1 MREPKVCLTF
11 EHEDRVARVTL
22 AAPRANILDAEMMGD
37 LESVLE
43 QLHRRSGLHAI
54 VFSGEGPNFSFGA
67 SVEEHLPE
75 KIGPTLRRLHEL
87 LRRMIDLPTATI
99 AAVRGRC
106 LGGGFELALACD
118 LILAEENAQFGCP
131 EIKLGVF
138 PPAASAMLPIRIGSG
153 PAASLVLT
161 GESWTGVEAASR
173 GLAARTAREGELE
186 AELAAWLEK
195 SFLPHSPVALRHAA
209 WATRR
214 GMTVALIGDLPFFE
228 SHYLEDLMAEPDAVE
243 GIRAFLEK
251 RRPRWGPRTEKGE
264 AA

>member
-1 MREPKVCLTF
+1 MREAKARLTF
-11 EHEDRVARVTL
+11 EHDDRVARVTL
-22 AAPRANILDAEMMGD
+22 AAPRANILDAEMMDD

-43 QLHRRSGLHAI
+43 QLQTRRGLHAI

-118 LILAEENAQFGCP
+118 LILAEEDAQFGCP
-131 EIKLGVF
+131 EIELGVF
-138 PPAASAMLPIRIGSG
+138 PPAASVMLPIRIGSG
-153 PAASLVLT
+153 PAAFLVLT
-161 GESWTGVEAASR
+161 GESWTGVEA
-173 GLAARTAREGELE
+173 GLGGRAARTAKEGELVT
-186 AELAAWLEK
+186 ELAAWLEK
-195 SFLPHSPVALRHAA
+195 SFLRHSPAALRHAA

-214 GMTVALIGDLPFFE
+214 GMTLALVGDLPCFE

-251 RRPRWGPRTEKGE
+251 RRPHWGPQTKKGE